1 MIIPVRCFTCG
12 KVLADKYQNYQ
23 ESVRAKKLQQGINE
37 NKVLYLTK
45 EYIEK
50 TPEGIAMDELKIKKA
65 CCERHFLTHVD
76 IE

>member
-12 KVLADKYQNYQ
+12 KVIADKYQQYQ
-23 ESVRAKKLQQGINE
+23 ERVRTKKLQLNIDQE
-37 NKVLYLTK
+37 KVIYLTK

-50 TPEGIAMDELKIKKA
+50 TPEGITMDELNIRNM
-65 CCERHFLTHVD
+65 CCRRHFLTHVD

>member
-65 CCERHFLTHVD
+65 CCRRHFLTHVD